1 MLEVATDEDVDGD
14 LVLLDLGQG
23 LPVRNGI
30 FDGAISVS
38 ALQWLCNADKTG
50 HSPRKRLLRLFET
63 LYSSLK
69 RGARAALQF
78 YPESPAQQELI
89 TSCAL
94 RCGFTGG
101 VVIDFPNSAKAKK
114 YYLVLF
120 AGVSAV
126 ALPNASTGEPLEV
139 GSGGAAFVR
148 ARAPRARRTAKRK
161 APKSIDWVIEKK
173 ERQRERGVKV
183 PSDSKYSGRRRRN
196 FAI

>member
-1 MLEVATDEDVDGD
+1 LPKLTRTTRQ
-14 LVLLDLGQG
+14 QG

-114 YYLVLF
+114 FYLVLF
-120 AGVSAV
+120 AGVSAS
-126 ALPNASTGEPLEV
+126 ALPNARTGEPVEA
-139 GSGGAAFVR
+139 SNGAAFVR
-148 ARAPRARRTAKRK
+148 ARAARAGKRK
-161 APKSIDWVIEKK
+161 ALKSIDWVIEKK
-173 ERQRERGVKV
+173 R
-183 PSDSKYSGRRRRN
+183 
-196 FAI
+196 AAT